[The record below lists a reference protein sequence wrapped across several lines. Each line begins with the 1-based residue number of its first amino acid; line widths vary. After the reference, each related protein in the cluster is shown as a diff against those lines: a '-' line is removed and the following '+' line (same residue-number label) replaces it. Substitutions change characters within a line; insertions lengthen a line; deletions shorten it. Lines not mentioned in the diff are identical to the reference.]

1 MNTGILAAIGAY
13 VSWGLLPIYW
23 KLLGHVPTSQLLSH
37 RIAWSFAFLAI
48 FLVLTRRVA
57 KLRSDLQPSVWGSYV
72 LASLLIGVNWF
83 IYVWSVN
90 AGYIVEAS
98 LGYFINPLLSVL
110 LGVFF
115 MRERLRRLQWV
126 PLGLAAAGVI
136 YLTVQYGRLP
146 WIALTLAVTFSLY
159 GLVKKKAPLGAFE
172 GLTLET
178 GLLLAPALVWLV
190 WSEHAGVGAFLHAG
204 TGSDLLLAGAG
215 LVTTAPLVMFAAAA
229 HRIPLSMIGILQYIA
244 PTIQFLIG
252 VFVYHEPFSRT
263 QFTGFGMVWVAVLLF
278 WMERWR
284 FGRTLRHEAR

>member
-23 KLLGHVPTSQLLSH
+23 KLLGHVPTTQLLSH
-37 RIAWSFAFLAI
+37 RIVWSFAVLAVFLG
-48 FLVLTRRVA
+48 LTKRFT
-57 KLRSDLQPSVWGSYV
+57 KLRGDLSPTVWGSYV

-115 MRERLRRLQWV
+115 MRERLRRLQWA

-178 GLLLAPALVWLV
+178 GLLLPPALVWLG
-190 WSEHAGVGAFLHAG
+190 WNEYMGAGAFLHAG
-204 TGSDLLLAGAG
+204 TGSDLLLVGAG
-215 LVTTAPLVMFAAAA
+215 VVTTAPLVMFAAAA

-252 VFVYHEPFSRT
+252 VFVYHEPFSRA
-263 QFTGFGMVWVAVLLF
+263 QFTGFGMVWSAVLLF
-278 WMERWR
+278 WLERWK
-284 FGRTLRHEAR
+284 FGRSPRHAA

>member
-23 KLLGHVPTSQLLSH
+23 KLLGHVPTTQLLSH
-37 RIAWSFAFLAI
+37 RIVWSFAVLAVFLG
-48 FLVLTRRVA
+48 LTKRFT
-57 KLRSDLQPSVWGSYV
+57 KLRGDLSPTVWGSYV

-115 MRERLRRLQWV
+115 MRERLRRLQWA
-126 PLGLAAAGVI
+126 PLGLAATGVI

-178 GLLLAPALVWLV
+178 GLLLPPALVWLG
-190 WSEHAGVGAFLHAG
+190 WNEYMGAGAFLHAG
-204 TGSDLLLAGAG
+204 TGSSN
-215 LVTTAPLVMFAAAA
+215 THT
-229 HRIPLSMIGILQYIA
+229 
-244 PTIQFLIG
+244 
-252 VFVYHEPFSRT
+252 
-263 QFTGFGMVWVAVLLF
+263 
-278 WMERWR
+278 
-284 FGRTLRHEAR
+284 